1 MLGIGGTCLF
11 LVTQSEPVFLVPLLL
26 LVATG
31 WALFLVVGG
40 PNRSTRI
47 DPFHVAGTMAALALL
62 ITGALIAIDYGGSLL
77 GQVALVCGYAGV
89 GVVAVWGS
97 PRWSGRAF
105 LALLLVHVVVALVDF
120 HSYDPRID
128 VQPFLEGGI
137 DALWS
142 GSSPYGITIPNV
154 FDAADTAKFYGP
166 GIVDQGRVL
175 IGYPYL
181 PSPLLLDS
189 LAHVVGEVRLM
200 HLASLLGTA
209 AIIRHL
215 ATDRTG
221 RALAVLVVAAPVS
234 RPLVNNFWVELVMT
248 LLLALSVWAMCR
260 DQRTRA
266 GIALGLLLAS
276 KQNLVVV
283 LPSFLSVWRAGG
295 RRAVVVAVLLA
306 AGLIGPFL
314 LWDPRGFWRSAVE
327 FQFVQPFREDA
338 MSLLPGLVDVVGPL
352 PDWFLSGPSL
362 VLGLAVSTLV
372 AWRTRPGP
380 TAFALGVGLS
390 LLVTVLLSKQAFTN
404 YFGFIGAA
412 LLLAATT
419 WQRDSPTA
427 SATAPGESARVPG
440 EPWPEQDGQE
450 VPSGGAPRGAR
461 GRPHDRGARDVLP
474 DPAGSHPGG
483 ALDPGAGGPRSA
495 PHAGQAHPG

>member
-181 PSPLLLDS
+181 PSPCCWTPWLTS
-189 LAHVVGEVRLM
+189 WARCGSCTWPRC
-200 HLASLLGTA
+200 SGQPRSSGTWP
-209 AIIRHL
+209 
-215 ATDRTG
+215 RTG
-221 RALAVLVVAAPVS
+221 RAGRS
-234 RPLVNNFWVELVMT
+234 RCSW
-248 LLLALSVWAMCR
+248 
-260 DQRTRA
+260 
-266 GIALGLLLAS
+266 
-276 KQNLVVV
+276 
-283 LPSFLSVWRAGG
+283 
-295 RRAVVVAVLLA
+295 
-306 AGLIGPFL
+306 
-314 LWDPRGFWRSAVE
+314 
-327 FQFVQPFREDA
+327 
-338 MSLLPGLVDVVGPL
+338 
-352 PDWFLSGPSL
+352 
-362 VLGLAVSTLV
+362 
-372 AWRTRPGP
+372 
-380 TAFALGVGLS
+380 
-390 LLVTVLLSKQAFTN
+390 
-404 YFGFIGAA
+404 
-412 LLLAATT
+412 
-419 WQRDSPTA
+419 
-427 SATAPGESARVPG
+427 
-440 EPWPEQDGQE
+440 WP
-450 VPSGGAPRGAR
+450 
-461 GRPHDRGARDVLP
+461 
-474 DPAGSHPGG
+474 
-483 ALDPGAGGPRSA
+483 PRS
-495 PHAGQAHPG
+495 PGRLSTTSGWSW